1 MKKLT
6 CYILEDE
13 PQAISLLE
21 QYILKIPALELIGS
35 STSALQGVVFLQDN
49 PVDLVFIDIQMPDLT
64 GIQVMSIL
72 GSNQKYIITSAYSE
86 YALEGYKH
94 NVLDYLL
101 KPISFNRFFSSY
113 TKVKNL
119 LESFIVPKDLKE
131 LYRKSSREQTLERQ
145 EDFLFIKTDLK
156 WVKIALSDILFVQG
170 LKDYLQIHLENEKLI
185 SLGTMQGLLDKLKG
199 DNFMRIHKSYIINL
213 ARIDSIERN
222 RLFIQQHIIPIGSTY
237 QGEFQQ
243 WFEGNRC

>member
-1 MKKLT
+1 MNKLT

-35 STSALQGVVFLQDN
+35 NTSALKGVSFLQDN
-49 PVDLVFIDIQMPDLT
+49 PVDIVFIDIQMPDLT

-101 KPISFNRFFSSY
+101 KPISFNRFFASY

-119 LESFIVPKDLKE
+119 LESFVVAKGEKE
-131 LYRKSSREQTLERQ
+131 VLGQSSREQTLERQ
-145 EDFLFIKTDLK
+145 EEFLFIKTDLK
-156 WVKIALSDILFVQG
+156 WVKIAFSDILFVQG

-199 DNFMRIHKSYIINL
+199 DNFMRIHKSYIVNL

-222 RLFIQQHIIPIGSTY
+222 RLFIQEHIIPIGSTY

>member
-1 MKKLT
+1 MRKLT

-21 QYILKIPALELIGS
+21 QYILKIPTLELIGAN
-35 STSALQGVVFLQDN
+35 TSALQGVSFLQDN
-49 PVDLVFIDIQMPDLT
+49 PVDIVFIDIQMPDLT
-64 GIQVMSIL
+64 GIQVMRIL

-101 KPISFNRFFSSY
+101 KPISFNRFFASF

-119 LESFIVPKDLKE
+119 FDSFVVS
-131 LYRKSSREQTLERQ
+131 KSEQSLVRQNSREQTLERQ
-145 EDFLFIKTDLK
+145 EEFLFIKTDLK
-156 WVKIALSDILFVQG
+156 WVKIAFSDILFVQG

-199 DNFMRIHKSYIINL
+199 DNFMRIHKSYIVNL

-222 RLFIQQHIIPIGSTY
+222 RLFIQQHIIPIGATY

-243 WFEGNRC
+243 WFEDNRC